1 MDLLVFA
8 LLLLVLLCVLLGAG
22 LWISMS
28 LAAVG
33 YVAMAHVHPS
43 PGLFLASA
51 YWESTGSWT
60 LAALPMFVWM
70 GEILFRTR
78 LSEELFNG
86 LSPWVR
92 WLPGR
97 LLHVNILACGI
108 FGSVSG
114 SSAATCA
121 TVSKIALP
129 ELKRRG
135 YDERVA
141 VGSLATSGTLGIL
154 IPPSI
159 IMVVYAVAAE
169 VSIVRVFIAGCL
181 PGLIVMALFSAY
193 IAVWALLNPS
203 KQPVREPAM
212 PFMEKL
218 RQSAQLI
225 PCAILIIVVIGTM
238 FVGWATATEAAAF
251 GVLGSLLMAL
261 GRRVGYGVLALG
273 LALGVSGM
281 IAWHQAL
288 AFVFFAVLGI
298 AAGERILT
306 WRNFIESITGATRLS
321 CMIMFI
327 LAGAA
332 FLTKAMA
339 LTGIPAALAQGVAA
353 LNLGPYGLIAIL
365 TIVYVLLG
373 TALDGV
379 SMIVLTTS
387 IVIPLVQHAGFDLVW
402 FGIFIVLLVEI
413 AEITPPVGFNLFV
426 MQTMTGMEQTE
437 VAKASLPFFL
447 MLVVTV
453 VLITLFPA
461 TLVTG
466 LPEWLLAR

>member
-1 MDLLVFA
+1 MNLLTLAVLLLIVLGA
-8 LLLLVLLCVLLGAG
+8 LLAGG
-22 LWISMS
+22 LWIA
-28 LAAVG
+28 LALTATG
-33 YVAMAHVHPS
+33 YVAMVLVHPS

-51 YWESTGSWT
+51 MWESTGSWT

-86 LSPWVR
+86 LAPWVR
-92 WLPGR
+92 RIPGR
-97 LLHVNILACGI
+97 LLHVNVLACGI

-129 ELKRRG
+129 ELRRRG
-135 YDERVA
+135 YDEDVA

-169 VSIVRVFIAGCL
+169 VSIVRVFIAGMI
-181 PGLIVMALFSAY
+181 PGAIVMGLFSLY
-193 IAVWALLNPS
+193 IIVWALLNPK
-203 KQPVREPAM
+203 KQPPPEPRLS
-212 PFMEKL
+212 FGEKM
-218 RQSAQLI
+218 RQSSQLI
-225 PCAILIIVVIGTM
+225 PCALLIIAVIGTM

-251 GVLGSLLMAL
+251 GVLGSL
-261 GRRVGYGVLALG
+261 VLAAVTGTL
-273 LALGVSGM
+273 S
-281 IAWHQAL
+281 WQS
-288 AFVFFAVLGI
+288 FVDSLK
-298 AAGERILT
+298 
-306 WRNFIESITGATRLS
+306 GATRLS
-321 CMIMFI
+321 CMILFI

-339 LTGIPAALAQGVAA
+339 LTGIPGALAQAVAA
-353 LNLGPYGLIAIL
+353 AELGPYGIIAVL
-365 TIVYVLLG
+365 TVVYVILG

-387 IVIPLVQHAGFDLVW
+387 IVVPMIQHAGFDLVW

-426 MQTMTGMEQTE
+426 MQTMTGREQTA
-437 VAKASLPFFL
+437 VARASLPFFA

-453 VLITLFPA
+453 AVITIFPRI
-461 TLVTG
+461 VTW
-466 LPEWLLAR
+466 LPDMLLNR

>member
-1 MDLLVFA
+1 MELLSFA
-8 LLLLVLLCVLLGAG
+8 LLLLILLCVLLGTG
-22 LWISMS
+22 LWIPMS

-33 YVAMAHVHPS
+33 YIAMMAVHPQ
-43 PGLFLASA
+43 PGLFLASSM
-51 YWESTGSWT
+51 WESTGSWT

-70 GEILFRTR
+70 GEILFRTK

-129 ELKRRG
+129 ELRRRG
-135 YDERVA
+135 YDEGVA
-141 VGSLATSGTLGIL
+141 IGSLATAGTLGIM

-169 VSIVRVFIAGCL
+169 VSIVRVFIAGMI
-181 PGLIVMALFSAY
+181 PGILVMVLFSAY
-193 IAVWALLNPS
+193 IAIWAVLNPD
-203 KQPVREPAM
+203 KQPAKEPALS
-212 PFMEKL
+212 FREKM
-218 RQSAQLI
+218 RASAQLI
-225 PCAILIIVVIGTM
+225 PCAILIIAVIGTM
-238 FVGWATATEAAAF
+238 FIGWATATEAAGF
-251 GVLGSLLMAL
+251 GVLGSLI
-261 GRRVGYGVLALG
+261 LA
-273 LALGVSGM
+273 
-281 IAWHQAL
+281 
-288 AFVFFAVLGI
+288 AVT
-298 AAGERILT
+298 RSLT
-306 WRNFIESITGATRLS
+306 WQSFKESLMGATRLS

-332 FLTKAMA
+332 FLTKGMA
-339 LTGIPAALAQGVAA
+339 LTGIPSALASGVEA
-353 LNLGPYGLIAIL
+353 LNLGPLGIIAIL
-365 TIVYVLLG
+365 TVVYLILG

-387 IVIPLVQHAGFDLVW
+387 IVVPMVQAAGFDLVW

-413 AEITPPVGFNLFV
+413 AEITPPLGFNLFV
-426 MQTMTGMEQTE
+426 MQTMTGKEQTE
-437 VAKASLPFFL
+437 VAWASLPFFL
-447 MLVVTV
+447 MLVLTV
-453 VLITLFPA
+453 VLITLFPV

>member
-1 MDLLVFA
+1 MDLLTLS
-8 LLLLVLLCVLLGAG
+8 LLLLFLLCLLLGAG
-22 LWISMS
+22 LWIALALTGVGWVATALVHPQPGTF
-28 LAAVG
+28 LAA
-33 YVAMAHVHPS
+33 AM
-43 PGLFLASA
+43 
-51 YWESTGSWT
+51 WESTGSWT

-70 GEILFRTR
+70 GEILFRTK

-92 WLPGR
+92 RIPGR

-129 ELKRRG
+129 ELRRRG
-135 YDERVA
+135 YDEDTA
-141 VGSLATSGTLGIL
+141 IGSLATSGTLGIL

-169 VSIVRVFIAGCL
+169 VSIVRVFLAGMI
-181 PGLIVMALFSAY
+181 PGAIVMGLFSAY
-193 IAVWALLNPS
+193 IIVWALLNPA
-203 KQPVREPAM
+203 KQPPPEPRM
-212 PFMEKL
+212 GLGEKL
-218 RQSAQLI
+218 RASAQLI
-225 PCAILIIVVIGTM
+225 PCALLIVAVIGTM

-251 GVLGSLLMAL
+251 GVLGSL
-261 GRRVGYGVLALG
+261 VLAAVTGMLSWRSFLDS
-273 LALGVSGM
+273 LA
-281 IAWHQAL
+281 
-288 AFVFFAVLGI
+288 
-298 AAGERILT
+298 
-306 WRNFIESITGATRLS
+306 GATRLS

-339 LTGIPAALAQGVAA
+339 LTGIPAALAQAVAA
-353 LNLGPYGLIAIL
+353 LDLGPYGIIALL
-365 TIVYVLLG
+365 TVVYVVLG

-387 IVIPLVQHAGFDLVW
+387 IVVPMVQHAGFDLVW

-426 MQTMTGMEQTE
+426 MQTMTGREQTD
-437 VAKASLPFFL
+437 VAWASLPFFL
-447 MLVVTV
+447 MLVLTV
-453 VLITLFPA
+453 AICTVFPV
-461 TLVTG
+461 LVTW
-466 LPEWLLAR
+466 LPDVLLSR

>member
-1 MDLLVFA
+1 MDLLTLA
-8 LLLLVLLCVLLGAG
+8 LLLLILLCFLLGTG
-22 LWISMS
+22 LWIPMS

-33 YVAMAHVHPS
+33 YVAMMTAHPQ
-43 PGLFLASA
+43 PGLFLASSV
-51 YWESTGSWT
+51 WESTGSWT

-70 GEILFRTR
+70 GEILFRTK

-86 LSPWVR
+86 LAPWVR

-135 YDERVA
+135 YDEGVA
-141 VGSLATSGTLGIL
+141 VGSLATAGTLGIM

-169 VSIVRVFIAGCL
+169 VSIVRVFIAGMI
-181 PGLIVMALFSAY
+181 PGLLVMVLFSAY
-193 IAVWALLNPS
+193 IAIWAMLNPQ
-203 KQPVREPAM
+203 KQPPKEPALS
-212 PFMEKL
+212 FMEKM
-218 RQSAQLI
+218 RASAQLI
-225 PCAILIIVVIGTM
+225 PCAILIIAVIGTM
-238 FVGWATATEAAAF
+238 FIGWATATEAAGF
-251 GVLGSLLMAL
+251 GVLGSLI
-261 GRRVGYGVLALG
+261 LAL
-273 LALGVSGM
+273 VT
-281 IAWHQAL
+281 
-288 AFVFFAVLGI
+288 
-298 AAGERILT
+298 RTLT
-306 WRNFIESITGATRLS
+306 WESFKESLMGATRLS

-339 LTGIPAALAQGVAA
+339 LTGIPAALAAGVEA
-353 LNLGPYGLIAIL
+353 LHLGPFGIIAVL
-365 TIVYVLLG
+365 TIVYVILG

-387 IVIPLVQHAGFDLVW
+387 IVVPMVQAAGFDLVW

-413 AEITPPVGFNLFV
+413 AEITPPLGFNLFV
-426 MQTMTGMEQTE
+426 MQTMTGKEQTE
-437 VAKASLPFFL
+437 VAWASLPFFL
-447 MLVVTV
+447 MLVLTV
-453 VLITLFPA
+453 VLITVFPV

>member
-1 MDLLVFA
+1 MELLHIA
-8 LLLLVLLCVLLGAG
+8 LLLLVLLCLLLGSG
-22 LWISMS
+22 LWIA
-28 LAAVG
+28 LALAGTG
-33 YVAMAHVHPS
+33 YVAMSLVNPT

-60 LAALPMFVWM
+60 LAALPMFIWM

-86 LSPWVR
+86 LAPWVR
-92 WLPGR
+92 RLPGR

-135 YDERVA
+135 YDEGVA
-141 VGSLATSGTLGIL
+141 IGSLATAGTLGIL

-169 VSIVRVFIAGCL
+169 VSIVRIFIAGVI
-181 PGLIVMALFSAY
+181 PGAMVMGLFSLY
-193 IAVWALLNPS
+193 IVGWAILNPS
-203 KQPVREPAM
+203 KQPPAEPRMSFVA
-212 PFMEKL
+212 KL

-225 PCAILIIVVIGTM
+225 PCALLIISVMGSM
-238 FVGWATATEAAAF
+238 FLGWATATEAAAF
-251 GVLGSLLMAL
+251 GVLGSLF
-261 GRRVGYGVLALG
+261 LA
-273 LALGVSGM
+273 
-281 IAWHQAL
+281 
-288 AFVFFAVLGI
+288 AVT
-298 AAGERILT
+298 RCLT
-306 WRNFIESITGATRLS
+306 WRSFVDSLAGATRLS
-321 CMIMFI
+321 CMILFI

-339 LTGIPAALAQGVAA
+339 LTGIPAALAAAVAA
-353 LNLGPYGLIAIL
+353 AELGPYVIIAIL
-365 TIVYVLLG
+365 TVVYLILG
-373 TALDGV
+373 TALDGI

-387 IVIPLVQHAGFDLVW
+387 VVVPMVQHAGFDLVW
-402 FGIFIVLLVEI
+402 FGIFIILLVEI
-413 AEITPPVGFNLFV
+413 AEISPPLGFNLFV
-426 MQTMTGMEQTE
+426 MQTMTGKEQTE
-437 VAKASLPFFL
+437 IAWAALPFFA

-453 VLITLFPA
+453 VLITVFPA
-461 TLVTG
+461 IVTW
-466 LPEWLLAR
+466 LPDYMLSR

>member
-1 MDLLVFA
+1 MDLLTLA
-8 LLLLVLLCVLLGAG
+8 LLLLVLLCLLLGAG
-22 LWISMS
+22 LWIAMA
-28 LAAVG
+28 LATVG
-33 YVAMAHVHPS
+33 FVAMTMVHPS

-51 YWESTGSWT
+51 FWEATGSWT

-70 GEILFRTR
+70 GEILFRTK

-86 LSPWVR
+86 LAPWVR
-92 WLPGR
+92 RLPGR

-135 YDERVA
+135 YDESLA
-141 VGSLATSGTLGIL
+141 IGSLATSGTLGIL

-181 PGLIVMALFSAY
+181 PGLIVMSLFSAY
-193 IAVWALLNPS
+193 IIVWALLNPDT
-203 KQPVREPAM
+203 QPPPEPRLS
-212 PFMEKL
+212 FGEKL

-225 PCAILIIVVIGTM
+225 PCAILIIAVIGTM
-238 FVGWATATEAAAF
+238 FIGWATATEAAAF
-251 GVLGSLLMAL
+251 GVLGSLI
-261 GRRVGYGVLALG
+261 LA
-273 LALGVSGM
+273 
-281 IAWHQAL
+281 
-288 AFVFFAVLGI
+288 AVTGS
-298 AAGERILT
+298 LT
-306 WRNFIESITGATRLS
+306 WTNFLDSLKGATRLS

-339 LTGIPAALAQGVAA
+339 LTGIPAALATGVAA

-365 TIVYVLLG
+365 TVVYVILG

-387 IVIPLVQHAGFDLVW
+387 IVIPLVQQAGFDLVW

-426 MQTMTGMEQTE
+426 MQTMTGKEQTE

-453 VLITLFPA
+453 VLCTLFPK

-466 LPEWLLAR
+466 LPDWLLSR

>member
-1 MDLLVFA
+1 MT
-8 LLLLVLLCVLLGAG
+8 
-22 LWISMS
+22 M
-28 LAAVG
+28 
-33 YVAMAHVHPS
+33 VHPS

-51 YWESTGSWT
+51 FWEATGSWT

-70 GEILFRTR
+70 GEILFRTK

-86 LSPWVR
+86 LAPWVR
-92 WLPGR
+92 RIPGR

-135 YDERVA
+135 YDENLA
-141 VGSLATSGTLGIL
+141 IGSLATSGTLGIL

-181 PGLIVMALFSAY
+181 PGLIVMLLFSAY
-193 IAVWALLNPS
+193 IVVWALLNPD
-203 KQPVREPAM
+203 KQPPPEPRLTLG
-212 PFMEKL
+212 EKL

-225 PCAILIIVVIGTM
+225 PCAILIIAVIGTM
-238 FVGWATATEAAAF
+238 FIGWATATEAAAF
-251 GVLGSLLMAL
+251 GVLGSLI
-261 GRRVGYGVLALG
+261 LA
-273 LALGVSGM
+273 
-281 IAWHQAL
+281 
-288 AFVFFAVLGI
+288 AVTGS
-298 AAGERILT
+298 LT
-306 WRNFIESITGATRLS
+306 WTNFLDSLKGATRLS

-339 LTGIPAALAQGVAA
+339 LTGIPAALATGVAA

-365 TIVYVLLG
+365 TVVYVILG

-387 IVIPLVQHAGFDLVW
+387 IVIPLVQQAGFDLVW

-426 MQTMTGMEQTE
+426 MQTMTGKEQTE

-453 VLITLFPA
+453 VLCTVFPK

-466 LPEWLLAR
+466 LPDWLLSR

>member
-1 MDLLVFA
+1 MDLLTFS
-8 LLLLVLLCVLLGAG
+8 LFLLVLLCLLLGAG

-33 YVAMAHVHPS
+33 WVAMNGVS
-43 PGLFLASA
+43 DTPGLFLAGA
-51 YWESTGSWT
+51 MWESTGSWT

-86 LSPWVR
+86 LAPWVR
-92 WLPGR
+92 RIPGR

-129 ELKRRG
+129 ELRRRG
-135 YDERVA
+135 YDERTA
-141 VGSLATSGTLGIL
+141 IGSLATAGTLGIM

-159 IMVVYAVAAE
+159 IMIVYAVAAE
-169 VSIVRVFIAGCL
+169 VSIVRIFIAGCL
-181 PGLIVMALFSAY
+181 PGLLVMLLFSAY
-193 IAVWALLNPS
+193 IAVWALLNPD
-203 KQPVREPAM
+203 KQPPPEPRM
-212 PFMEKL
+212 TFMEKL
-218 RQSAQLI
+218 GASAQLI
-225 PCAILIIVVIGTM
+225 PCALLIIGTIGSM

-251 GVLGSLLMAL
+251 GVLGSLI
-261 GRRVGYGVLALG
+261 LA
-273 LALGVSGM
+273 A
-281 IAWHQAL
+281 IT
-288 AFVFFAVLGI
+288 
-298 AAGERILT
+298 RTLT
-306 WRNFIESITGATRLS
+306 WRSFIESLQGATRLS

-339 LTGIPAALAQGVAA
+339 LTGIPAHLAEAVAA
-353 LNLGPYGLIAIL
+353 LNLGPYGIIAVL
-365 TIVYVLLG
+365 VVVYVVLG

-387 IVIPLVQHAGFDLVW
+387 IVIPMIQQAGFDLVW

-426 MQTMTGMEQTE
+426 MQTMTGRDQGE
-437 VAKASLPFFL
+437 VAMASLPFFL
-447 MLVVTV
+447 MLVLTV
-453 VLITLFPA
+453 ALITLFPV

>member
-1 MDLLVFA
+1 MDLLTLSF
-8 LLLLVLLCVLLGAG
+8 LLLVLLCMLLGAG

-28 LAAVG
+28 LAAIG
-33 YVAMAHVHPS
+33 WVAMNVVS
-43 PGLFLASA
+43 DTPGLFLAGA
-51 YWESTGSWT
+51 MWEATGSWT
-60 LAALPMFVWM
+60 LAALPMFIWM
-70 GEILFRTR
+70 GEILFRTK

-86 LSPWVR
+86 LAPWVR
-92 WLPGR
+92 RIPGR

-129 ELKRRG
+129 ELRRRG

-141 VGSLATSGTLGIL
+141 IGSLATAGTLGIL

-159 IMVVYAVAAE
+159 IMIVYAVAAE

-181 PGLIVMALFSAY
+181 PGLIVMLLFSAY

-203 KQPVREPAM
+203 KQPPPEPRLS
-212 PFMEKL
+212 FLEKL
-218 RQSAQLI
+218 RRSSQLI
-225 PCAILIIVVIGTM
+225 PCALLIVGTIGTM

-251 GVLGSLLMAL
+251 GVLGSLILAAL
-261 GRRVGYGVLALG
+261 TGA
-273 LALGVSGM
+273 
-281 IAWHQAL
+281 
-288 AFVFFAVLGI
+288 
-298 AAGERILT
+298 LT
-306 WRNFIESITGATRLS
+306 WQSFIESLQGATRLS

-339 LTGIPAALAQGVAA
+339 LTGIPSALAQGVAA
-353 LNLGPYGLIAIL
+353 LELGPYGIIAVL
-365 TIVYVLLG
+365 VVVYVILG

-387 IVIPLVQHAGFDLVW
+387 IVVPMVQQAGFDLVW

-426 MQTMTGMEQTE
+426 MQTMTGRDQGE
-437 VAKASLPFFL
+437 VAMASLPFFL
-447 MLVVTV
+447 MLVLTV
-453 VLITLFPA
+453 VLITLFPI

-466 LPEWLLAR
+466 LPDLLLAR

>member
-1 MDLLVFA
+1 MDLLSIA
-8 LLLLVLLCVLLGAG
+8 LLLLVLLCLLLGSG
-22 LWISMS
+22 LWIA
-28 LAAVG
+28 LALAGTG
-33 YVAMAHVHPS
+33 YVAMSLVNPT

-60 LAALPMFVWM
+60 LAALPMFIWM
-70 GEILFRTR
+70 GEILFRTK

-86 LSPWVR
+86 LAPWVR
-92 WLPGR
+92 RIPGR

-135 YDERVA
+135 YDENVA
-141 VGSLATSGTLGIL
+141 IGSLATAGTLGIL

-169 VSIVRVFIAGCL
+169 VSIVRVFIAGMI
-181 PGLIVMALFSAY
+181 PGAIVMGLFSLY
-193 IAVWALLNPS
+193 IIIWAILNPK
-203 KQPVREPAM
+203 KQPEAGPRLSL
-212 PFMEKL
+212 MEKL

-225 PCAILIIVVIGTM
+225 PCALLIIGVIGTM

-251 GVLGSLLMAL
+251 GVFGSLF
-261 GRRVGYGVLALG
+261 LA
-273 LALGVSGM
+273 
-281 IAWHQAL
+281 
-288 AFVFFAVLGI
+288 AVT
-298 AAGERILT
+298 RCLT
-306 WRNFIESITGATRLS
+306 WRSFFESLAGATRLS

-339 LTGIPAALAQGVAA
+339 LTGIPAALAAAVAA
-353 LNLGPYGLIAIL
+353 ADLGPYAIIAIL
-365 TIVYVLLG
+365 TVVYLILG

-387 IVIPLVQHAGFDLVW
+387 VVVPMVQHAGFDLVW
-402 FGIFIVLLVEI
+402 FGIFIILLVEI
-413 AEITPPVGFNLFV
+413 AEISPPLGFNLFV
-426 MQTMTGMEQTE
+426 MQTMTGKEQTE
-437 VAKASLPFFL
+437 VAWASLPFFM
-447 MLVVTV
+447 MLVLTV
-453 VLITLFPA
+453 VLITVFPEI
-461 TLVTG
+461 VTW
-466 LPEWLLAR
+466 LPDYLLRQ

>member
-1 MDLLVFA
+1 MDLLTLA
-8 LLLLVLLCVLLGAG
+8 LLLLVLLCLLLGAG
-22 LWISMS
+22 LWIAMA
-28 LAAVG
+28 LATVG
-33 YVAMAHVHPS
+33 FVAMTMVHPS

-51 YWESTGSWT
+51 FWEATGSWT

-70 GEILFRTR
+70 GEILFRTK

-86 LSPWVR
+86 LAPWVR
-92 WLPGR
+92 RIPGR

-135 YDERVA
+135 YDENLA
-141 VGSLATSGTLGIL
+141 IGSLATSGTLGIL

-181 PGLIVMALFSAY
+181 PGLIVMLLFSAY
-193 IAVWALLNPS
+193 IIVWALLNPD
-203 KQPVREPAM
+203 KQPPPEPRLTLG
-212 PFMEKL
+212 EKL

-225 PCAILIIVVIGTM
+225 PCAILIIAVIGTM
-238 FVGWATATEAAAF
+238 FIGWATATEAAAF
-251 GVLGSLLMAL
+251 GVLGSLI
-261 GRRVGYGVLALG
+261 LA
-273 LALGVSGM
+273 
-281 IAWHQAL
+281 
-288 AFVFFAVLGI
+288 AVTGS
-298 AAGERILT
+298 LT
-306 WRNFIESITGATRLS
+306 WTNFLDSLKGATRLS

-339 LTGIPAALAQGVAA
+339 LTGIPAALATGVAA

-365 TIVYVLLG
+365 TVVYVILG

-387 IVIPLVQHAGFDLVW
+387 IVIPLVQQAGFDLVW

-426 MQTMTGMEQTE
+426 MQTMTGKEQTE

-453 VLITLFPA
+453 VLCTVFPK

-466 LPEWLLAR
+466 LPDWLLSR

>member
-1 MDLLVFA
+1 MDLLPFA
-8 LLLLVLLCVLLGAG
+8 LLLLVLLCLLLGAG
-22 LWISMS
+22 LWISMA

-33 YVAMAHVHPS
+33 YVAMAAAHPS
-43 PGLFLASA
+43 PGLFLASSF
-51 YWESTGSWT
+51 WEATGSWT

-86 LSPWVR
+86 LAPWVR
-92 WLPGR
+92 RIPGG

-135 YDERVA
+135 YDEDVA
-141 VGSLATSGTLGIL
+141 IGSLATSGTLGIL

-169 VSIVRVFIAGCL
+169 VSIVRVFIAGCI
-181 PGLIVMALFSAY
+181 PGLLVMLLFSAY
-193 IAVWALLNPS
+193 IAIWAKLNPA
-203 KQPVREPAM
+203 KQPAPEPPISFA
-212 PFMEKL
+212 EKL
-218 RQSAQLI
+218 RQSSKLI
-225 PCAILIIVVIGTM
+225 PCTVLIVVVIGTM

-251 GVLGSLLMAL
+251 GVLGSLLMAAGRWTGL
-261 GRRVGYGVLALG
+261 GLLVLDLIAWSVGLIPFSQFWPIAFFALLG
-273 LALGVSGM
+273 LA
-281 IAWHQAL
+281 
-288 AFVFFAVLGI
+288 
-298 AAGERILT
+298 AGDRVLT
-306 WRNFIESITGATRLS
+306 WQSFLDSVKGATRLS

-339 LTGIPAALAQGVAA
+339 LTGIPGALAEGVAH

-365 TIVYVLLG
+365 TVVYVILG

-426 MQTMTGMEQTE
+426 MQTMTGKEQLA
-437 VAKASLPFFL
+437 VAKASMPFFL
-447 MLVVTV
+447 MLVLTV
-453 VLITLFPA
+453 VLVTLFPV

-466 LPEWLLAR
+466 LPDWLLSR